1 MGRLDDLGRDE
12 SATRIGDRFDT
23 TLSTERVRGP
33 AEHSRTRSASVT
45 NRWRSTRSTSRARST
60 RLAPIVSAASIALSH
75 WFQVGDVVALA
86 EFATRNDQARRCRS
100 RAAQRASMQRHMH
113 CVEVHHRGFSA
124 HFLRETRT
132 DTPSMKRFLL
142 ISSALALSSAFVLDI
157 SRAHG
162 GSYRGPGDTVP
173 PGGGGGGGGSGPG
186 GSGPSGPGGT
196 GPGGATGPS
205 GGGSVPTGG
214 GPGRPTSAATGAI
227 ASGPDLTTWEFWWGF
242 NKEQYL
248 NLKAHVHAATMVSGD
263 DSFWNSGA
271 KQRDTMRPTEET
283 IRTMVV
289 PALREVLAS
298 ERNNDIVTGSLIA
311 LAKIG
316 DVRNEDGTSEFEPLI
331 ARFLSDP
338 NQEIAETA
346 AVALGIL
353 ANEASIPMLQSLA
366 LDDAAGRKLV
376 GTTEVRY
383 RTRAFAT
390 YGLGLVGART
400 GDNARRQRV
409 ARILIDV
416 LALPTSGTRDIQ
428 VAAVSALG
436 LVPIDVDPSE
446 SPDGSLDAANSRQ
459 SQIRFLRRFYRDQE
473 NSFVRAHVPTA
484 LARLLEGAPSSVRDV
499 VAEELLAALDR
510 NSKERDEVR
519 MSCVLALG
527 QIGDCDADT
536 IDTRIRAALSRIAT
550 EGDQQSRNFVN
561 IAFGQIGGRSGAG
574 ADVENGRTEA
584 RDFLLGQLRQ
594 GKGHMKPWAAI
605 GLGVMEHA
613 LTRAGVPAGSAAGT
627 VKSLLRKA
635 LAEAVRPELVGA
647 YSVALGIAGDVE
659 ARSVLKQK
667 LDGVSEA
674 NARGYVAIGLGLVD
688 ARETIGDI
696 QKVVRES
703 KYKPDLLKSAAIG
716 LGLLGD
722 KELVPYLC
730 DTLVEAKGLSS
741 QAALASALGFIG
753 DSRSVAPLVAMLK
766 RTQGISDGARGFAA
780 VALGI
785 VADKELLPW
794 NSKIS
799 TGVNYRASTS
809 TLTGESGTG
818 VLDIL

>member
-1 MGRLDDLGRDE
+1 
-12 SATRIGDRFDT
+12 
-23 TLSTERVRGP
+23 
-33 AEHSRTRSASVT
+33 
-45 NRWRSTRSTSRARST
+45 
-60 RLAPIVSAASIALSH
+60 
-75 WFQVGDVVALA
+75 
-86 EFATRNDQARRCRS
+86 
-100 RAAQRASMQRHMH
+100 
-113 CVEVHHRGFSA
+113 
-124 HFLRETRT
+124 
-132 DTPSMKRFLL
+132 MKRFLL
-142 ISSALALSSAFVLDI
+142 ILSALAVGSAFLIEV

-173 PGGGGGGGGSGPG
+173 PGGGGGGGGGSGPG
-186 GSGPSGPGGT
+186 SGGPSGPGGT
-196 GPGGATGPS
+196 GPSGPTGPS
-205 GGGSVPTGG
+205 GGGGVPTGG
-214 GPGRPTSAATGAI
+214 GSGRPGGAVTGAI

-242 NKEQYL
+242 NKEQFL
-248 NLKAHVHAATMVSGD
+248 NLKAHVFASTNYT
-263 DSFWNSGA
+263 DSDTFWNDGT
-271 KQRDTMRPTEET
+271 KQRDTMRPSEET
-283 IRTMVV
+283 IRTKIV
-289 PALREVLAS
+289 PALREVLGS
-298 ERNNDIVTGSLIA
+298 ERSNDIVTGALIA

-331 ARFLSDP
+331 ARFLADP

-346 AVALGIL
+346 AIALGIL
-353 ANEASIPMLQSLA
+353 ANEASIPVLQSLA

-376 GTTEVRY
+376 GTTEVKY

-416 LALPTSGTRDIQ
+416 LALPTTSTRDIQ
-428 VAAVSALG
+428 VAALSALG

-446 SPDGSLDAANSRQ
+446 SPDGSMDAANSRQ
-459 SQIRFLRRFYRDQE
+459 SQIRFLRRFYKNQE
-473 NSFVRAHVPTA
+473 NNYYVRAHVPTA
-484 LARLLEGAPSSVRDV
+484 LARLLDGAPASARASVADD
-499 VAEELLAALDR
+499 LLAALER

-527 QIGDCDADT
+527 EIGDCDADA
-536 IDTRIRAALSRIAT
+536 IDASIRAAITRLAT
-550 EGDQQSRNFVN
+550 DGDQQSRNFVN

-574 ADVENGRTEA
+574 ADVDKGRAEA
-584 RDFLLGQLRQ
+584 RDFLLGQLKQ
-594 GKGHMKPWAAI
+594 GKGHMKPWAAL

-613 LTRAGVPAGSAAGT
+613 LTREGVAAGSATAT
-627 VKSLLRKA
+627 VKDQLRKA
-635 LAEAVRPELVGA
+635 LSEAVRPELVGA
-647 YSVALGIAGDVE
+647 YSIALGIAGDVE
-659 ARSVLKQK
+659 AREVLKQK
-667 LDGVSEA
+667 LNGISEA

-688 ARETIGDI
+688 ARETIADI

-753 DSRSVAPLVAMLK
+753 DSRSVDPLVAMLK
-766 RTQGISDGARGFAA
+766 RKQGISDGARGFAA

-785 VADKELLPW
+785 VADKEPLPW
-794 NSKIS
+794 NSKLS

-809 TLTGESGTG
+809 TLTGETGTG